1 MTLLPG
7 LGSLQ
12 NRMVWRPS
20 PIPRHANG
28 RYRREHADER
38 RAAIARLVAYWR
50 GKVPPHH

>member
-1 MTLLPG
+1 MTHLLPG

-28 RYRREHADER
+28 RYRRALLVER
-38 RAAIARLVAYWR
+38 RAIRARLEAYWKR
-50 GKVPPHH
+50 GAS